1 MSKRRQSA
9 RGYTL
14 VELMMAIAVFAIGVM
29 GIAAMQK
36 ITLSSN
42 LHAKK
47 LATATHIAQSWQER
61 LAADGSLWLAGAPN
75 ASNTQWLNGPNGN
88 WVRAPQ
94 DAGNTFGPSFG
105 PLGEYISNANQAYF
119 CVNLRLSSMNS
130 GGTTL
135 PGNGLVRSEV
145 LVFWPRE
152 GREPAVPY
160 CAGTNVAINADNF
173 HYIHNVSAVRQNP

>member
-1 MSKRRQSA
+1 VIQHRLTIS

-14 VELMMAIAVFAIGVM
+14 VELMMAITVFAIGVM

-36 ITLSSN
+36 ITLGSN

-61 LAADGSLWLAGAPN
+61 LAADGSLWLAEAPN
-75 ASNTQWLNGPNGN
+75 ASRTQWLDNPTGN
-88 WVRAPQ
+88 WMRAPS
-94 DAGNTFGPSFG
+94 DAEFGPSFG
-105 PLGEYISNANQAYF
+105 PLGEYVSNPGEAYF
-119 CVNLRLSSMNS
+119 CVNIRLSSMS
-130 GGTTL
+130 SAGTAL

-152 GREPAVPY
+152 GREPATPY
-160 CAGTNVAINADNF
+160 CEGTNVDIDADAF
-173 HYIHNVSAVRQNP
+173 HYIHNVSAVRQNQ